1 MAAKAGPDLDHDA
14 LQTVPLQADTWDLF
28 AALVERQGGL
38 FGGCWCVWFHQA
50 VGTDEDRVGDEAREG
65 EDNRARKQR
74 LVEAGVA
81 HAALVVH
88 EGGAI
93 AWAEYGTPVELPAIH
108 HRKQYLAEQ
117 DVVPDYRI
125 TCIQVDKRYRGQG
138 LSAVALQGALDLIAA
153 DGGGVVEGYP
163 HIVGDKRMSANFL
176 YNGTRELYERAGFEF
191 IRPKGLK
198 NTVMR
203 RKVRA
208 KRVKPS

>member
-1 MAAKAGPDLDHDA
+1 MAARTGPVLTREELEVRPLEAG
-14 LQTVPLQADTWDLF
+14 TWDLF

-38 FGGCWCVWFHQA
+38 FGGCWCVWFHLSAEERKQ
-50 VGTDEDRVGDEAREG
+50 EDR
-65 EDNRARKQR
+65 DNRAIKKR
-74 LVEAGVA
+74 LVEDGVA

-88 EGGAI
+88 DGEAV
-93 AWAEYGTPVELPAIH
+93 AWAEYGTPEELPSIH
-108 HRKQYLAEQ
+108 HRKQYEAEQ

-138 LSAVALQGALDLIAA
+138 LSAVALEGAIDLIAA

-163 HIVGDKRMSANFL
+163 HDVGDKRMSPSFL

-191 IRPKGLK
+191 VRPKGLK

-203 RKVRA
+203 RTVRA
-208 KRVKPS
+208 RRTR